1 MPVGTKVYYDQVTG
15 KPKEFQLNEKEI
27 RDYNFYK
34 YWPENL
40 ADFKRVATLK
50 ERDFFDWLVQHA
62 NSGNLVL
69 GTYGSIAKDIK
80 HSTRFVEK
88 AIHKLM
94 NTNVIVKVQNG
105 AYLLNPNVIF
115 KGTTSRRKYVAKRY
129 EDFRNQQRIHEEKR
143 ATKQLK

>member
-115 KGTTSRRKYVAKRY
+115 KGTTSR
-129 EDFRNQQRIHEEKR
+129 
-143 ATKQLK
+143 